1 MHTIVS
7 KTLRYAGFCLS
18 MGAAGRLDDYS
29 VSGIVSSAEP
39 GWAGCMRDFVMH
51 NQYSSFFGHT
61 L

>member
-29 VSGIVSSAEP
+29 VSGSVL
-39 GWAGCMRDFVMH
+39 C
-51 NQYSSFFGHT
+51 
-61 L
+61 